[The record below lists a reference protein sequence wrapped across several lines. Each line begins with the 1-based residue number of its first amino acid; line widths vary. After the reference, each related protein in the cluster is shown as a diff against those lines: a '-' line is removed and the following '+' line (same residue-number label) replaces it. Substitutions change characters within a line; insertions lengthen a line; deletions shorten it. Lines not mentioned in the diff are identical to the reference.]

1 MAILKYQYPV
11 MEVECN
17 TKSTCRQD
25 NIYDYGAERLSK
37 TASLLSRAGDRLK
50 VRAKERGY
58 TSISQYLSRLRAE
71 ATREAYLKRWS

>member
-37 TASLLSRAGDRLK
+37 TASLLARAGDRL
-50 VRAKERGY
+50 
-58 TSISQYLSRLRAE
+58 
-71 ATREAYLKRWS
+71 REKIN